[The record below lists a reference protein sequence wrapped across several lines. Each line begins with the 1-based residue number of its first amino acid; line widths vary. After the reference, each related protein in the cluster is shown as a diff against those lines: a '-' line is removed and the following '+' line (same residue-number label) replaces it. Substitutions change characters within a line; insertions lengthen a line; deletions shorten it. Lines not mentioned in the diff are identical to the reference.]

1 MERERLGSRLGFILL
16 SAGCAI
22 GCGNVWKFPWM
33 CGQYGGGGFVL
44 IYILCLLLLGLPVMT
59 MEFAVGRAAQ
69 ASPIHMY
76 QKLERKGQKWHLHG
90 YIAFFGNIAL
100 MAFYTVVTGWIIYYF
115 VRFLTGRTEDLG
127 FVTMITNP
135 GVNVTYLAVT
145 VIVAFGILCFNL
157 QGGLERITKYMMTL
171 LMVLMVVLACKE
183 LYGKAVKTAL
193 ELDCTACAF
202 DLGPASEL
210 GQNGLFA
217 AAEGVCGGA
226 YRKKFALSGRWEPE
240 LACSFPGADAEG
252 EQVQKAWQ
260 LARSIM
266 ETRDLVNCPAN
277 LLRPEMLAQRLKD
290 MADGLPIEAEL
301 YDRQALERLG
311 LRGLLTVGDS
321 SAYAPAMVVLR
332 YTGAPDC
339 GRRLGLVG
347 KGVTVDTGGYC
358 LKPASSM
365 AGIKGDMAGGAAAA
379 AALRALA
386 ANGVPVN
393 VTVVVPVCENRI
405 SDSSMVPGDVITS
418 FSGKT
423 IEILNSDAEG
433 RLILADGLA
442 WAAEREGCT
451 HLVDIATLTGAIC
464 AMLGFVTT
472 GVMASDNGFYDCLL
486 CAAER
491 SGEKFWRMPDD
502 AEYETLIE
510 SDYADVRNTS
520 KDGCG
525 AITAGLFLK
534 KFTAGRPWL
543 HLDIAGTADNTG
555 IVWQHQV
562 PGATGTAVSTLYH
575 LAQIL
580 FETSEEE
587 PA

>member
-1 MERERLGSRLGFILL
+1 MEKQIQANVIFTDDAYLKTRYLPRADGGYTIRVGRGSRRDI
-16 SAGCAI
+16 
-22 GCGNVWKFPWM
+22 
-33 CGQYGGGGFVL
+33 
-44 IYILCLLLLGLPVMT
+44 
-59 MEFAVGRAAQ
+59 
-69 ASPIHMY
+69 
-76 QKLERKGQKWHLHG
+76 
-90 YIAFFGNIAL
+90 
-100 MAFYTVVTGWIIYYF
+100 
-115 VRFLTGRTEDLG
+115 
-127 FVTMITNP
+127 
-135 GVNVTYLAVT
+135 
-145 VIVAFGILCFNL
+145 
-157 QGGLERITKYMMTL
+157 
-171 LMVLMVVLACKE
+171 LACKE

-193 ELDCTACAF
+193 ELECTACAF
-202 DLGPASEL
+202 DPGPASEL

-226 YRKKFALSGRWEPE
+226 YQKKFALSGRWEPE
-240 LACSFPGADAEG
+240 LACSFPGADEA
-252 EQVQKAWQ
+252 QLKKAWE

-266 ETRDLVNCPAN
+266 ETRGLVNRPSN
-277 LLRPEMLAQRLKD
+277 LLWPEEFARQLKE
-290 MADGLPIEAEL
+290 MTGGLPIEAEL
-301 YDRQALERLG
+301 YDRQALEKLG
-311 LRGLLTVGDS
+311 LRALLTVGGS
-321 SAYAPAMVVLR
+321 SAHAPVLAVLR
-332 YTGAPDC
+332 YTGAPESR
-339 GRRLGLVG
+339 RRLGLAG
-347 KGVTVDTGGYC
+347 KGVTVDSGGYS
-358 LKPASSM
+358 LKPASAM

-379 AALRALA
+379 AAVRALA
-386 ANGVPVN
+386 ANGAAVN
-393 VTVVVPVCENRI
+393 VTAVVPICENRI
-405 SDSSMVPGDVITS
+405 SNASMLPGDVITS

-423 IEILNSDAEG
+423 IEILNADAEG
-433 RLILADGLA
+433 RLILADALA

-472 GVMASDNGFYDCLL
+472 GVMASDDEFYACLTR
-486 CAAER
+486 AAAR

-502 AEYETLIE
+502 PEYETLIE

-575 LAQIL
+575 LAHIL
-580 FETSEEE
+580 FEKTEEE

>member
-1 MERERLGSRLGFILL
+1 M
-16 SAGCAI
+16 
-22 GCGNVWKFPWM
+22 P
-33 CGQYGGGGFVL
+33 
-44 IYILCLLLLGLPVMT
+44 
-59 MEFAVGRAAQ
+59 
-69 ASPIHMY
+69 
-76 QKLERKGQKWHLHG
+76 
-90 YIAFFGNIAL
+90 
-100 MAFYTVVTGWIIYYF
+100 
-115 VRFLTGRTEDLG
+115 
-127 FVTMITNP
+127 P
-135 GVNVTYLAVT
+135 G
-145 VIVAFGILCFNL
+145 
-157 QGGLERITKYMMTL
+157 
-171 LMVLMVVLACKE
+171 
-183 LYGKAVKTAL
+183 
-193 ELDCTACAF
+193 
-202 DLGPASEL
+202 
-210 GQNGLFA
+210 
-217 AAEGVCGGA
+217 
-226 YRKKFALSGRWEPE
+226 E
-240 LACSFPGADAEG
+240 LAADNPALLHEG
-252 EQVQKAWQ
+252 W
-260 LARSIM
+260 
-266 ETRDLVNCPAN
+266 
-277 LLRPEMLAQRLKD
+277 
-290 MADGLPIEAEL
+290 
-301 YDRQALERLG
+301 
-311 LRGLLTVGDS
+311 
-321 SAYAPAMVVLR
+321 
-332 YTGAPDC
+332 
-339 GRRLGLVG
+339 
-347 KGVTVDTGGYC
+347 
-358 LKPASSM
+358 
-365 AGIKGDMAGGAAAA
+365 
-379 AALRALA
+379 ALA

>member
-1 MERERLGSRLGFILL
+1 MEKQGQANVVFTDDAYLKTRYLPRED
-16 SAGCAI
+16 
-22 GCGNVWKFPWM
+22 
-33 CGQYGGGGFVL
+33 GGYT
-44 IYILCLLLLGLPVMT
+44 IR
-59 MEFAVGRAAQ
+59 VGRG
-69 ASPIHMY
+69 
-76 QKLERKGQKWHLHG
+76 ERRD
-90 YIAFFGNIAL
+90 I
-100 MAFYTVVTGWIIYYF
+100 
-115 VRFLTGRTEDLG
+115 
-127 FVTMITNP
+127 
-135 GVNVTYLAVT
+135 
-145 VIVAFGILCFNL
+145 
-157 QGGLERITKYMMTL
+157 
-171 LMVLMVVLACKE
+171 LACKE

-193 ELDCTACAF
+193 ELECTACAF
-202 DLGPASEL
+202 DMGAAAAL
-210 GQNGLFA
+210 GQEGLFA
-217 AAEGVCGGA
+217 ALEGVYGGA
-226 YRKKFALSGRWEPE
+226 YQKKFALSGRWEPE
-240 LACSFPGADAEG
+240 LACSFPGADETQLKNARE
-252 EQVQKAWQ
+252 

-266 ETRDLVNCPAN
+266 QTRGLVNCPAN
-277 LLRPEMLAQRLKD
+277 LLWPEAFARRLEE
-290 MADGLPIEAEL
+290 MAAELPVEAEI

-321 SAYAPAMVVLR
+321 SAHAPVMAVLR
-332 YTGAPDC
+332 YTGAPERS
-339 GRRLGLVG
+339 RRLGLVG
-347 KGVTVDTGGYC
+347 KGVTVDSGGYC

-379 AALRALA
+379 AAVRALA
-386 ANGVPVN
+386 ANGAAVN
-393 VTVVVPVCENRI
+393 VTAVVPICENRI
-405 SDSSMVPGDVITS
+405 SNASMLPGDVITS

-423 IEILNSDAEG
+423 IEILNADAEG

-442 WAAEREGCT
+442 WAAERENCT

-472 GVMASDNGFYDCLL
+472 GVMAGDDDFYDCLTR
-486 CAAER
+486 AAAR

-502 AEYETLIE
+502 PEYETLIE

-575 LAQIL
+575 LAQIV
-580 FETSEEE
+580 FENAKEEN
-587 PA
+587 A

>member
-1 MERERLGSRLGFILL
+1 MMVKPIPLR
-16 SAGCAI
+16 SA
-22 GCGNVWKFPWM
+22 P
-33 CGQYGGGGFVL
+33 
-44 IYILCLLLLGLPVMT
+44 PVVY
-59 MEFAVGRAAQ
+59 AGR
-69 ASPIHMY
+69 
-76 QKLERKGQKWHLHG
+76 
-90 YIAFFGNIAL
+90 
-100 MAFYTVVTGWIIYYF
+100 
-115 VRFLTGRTEDLG
+115 
-127 FVTMITNP
+127 
-135 GVNVTYLAVT
+135 
-145 VIVAFGILCFNL
+145 
-157 QGGLERITKYMMTL
+157 
-171 LMVLMVVLACKE
+171 
-183 LYGKAVKTAL
+183 
-193 ELDCTACAF
+193 
-202 DLGPASEL
+202 
-210 GQNGLFA
+210 
-217 AAEGVCGGA
+217 
-226 YRKKFALSGRWEPE
+226 
-240 LACSFPGADAEG
+240 LACSMSGMPTPLSLMTMSSTLSFRIRQRRVIFP
-252 EQVQKAWQ
+252 
-260 LARSIM
+260 
-266 ETRDLVNCPAN
+266 
-277 LLRPEMLAQRLKD
+277 
-290 MADGLPIEAEL
+290 
-301 YDRQALERLG
+301 
-311 LRGLLTVGDS
+311 
-321 SAYAPAMVVLR
+321 
-332 YTGAPDC
+332 
-339 GRRLGLVG
+339 
-347 KGVTVDTGGYC
+347 
-358 LKPASSM
+358 
-365 AGIKGDMAGGAAAA
+365 
-379 AALRALA
+379 
-386 ANGVPVN
+386 
-393 VTVVVPVCENRI
+393 
-405 SDSSMVPGDVITS
+405 S

-451 HLVDIATLTGAIC
+451 HLVDIATLTGAVC

>member
-1 MERERLGSRLGFILL
+1 M
-16 SAGCAI
+16 
-22 GCGNVWKFPWM
+22 
-33 CGQYGGGGFVL
+33 
-44 IYILCLLLLGLPVMT
+44 
-59 MEFAVGRAAQ
+59 
-69 ASPIHMY
+69 
-76 QKLERKGQKWHLHG
+76 
-90 YIAFFGNIAL
+90 
-100 MAFYTVVTGWIIYYF
+100 
-115 VRFLTGRTEDLG
+115 
-127 FVTMITNP
+127 
-135 GVNVTYLAVT
+135 
-145 VIVAFGILCFNL
+145 
-157 QGGLERITKYMMTL
+157 
-171 LMVLMVVLACKE
+171 
-183 LYGKAVKTAL
+183 
-193 ELDCTACAF
+193 
-202 DLGPASEL
+202 
-210 GQNGLFA
+210 
-217 AAEGVCGGA
+217 
-226 YRKKFALSGRWEPE
+226 
-240 LACSFPGADAEG
+240 
-252 EQVQKAWQ
+252 
-260 LARSIM
+260 
-266 ETRDLVNCPAN
+266 
-277 LLRPEMLAQRLKD
+277 
-290 MADGLPIEAEL
+290 
-301 YDRQALERLG
+301 
-311 LRGLLTVGDS
+311 
-321 SAYAPAMVVLR
+321 
-332 YTGAPDC
+332 
-339 GRRLGLVG
+339 
-347 KGVTVDTGGYC
+347 
-358 LKPASSM
+358 
-365 AGIKGDMAGGAAAA
+365 
-379 AALRALA
+379 
-386 ANGVPVN
+386 PVN

-502 AEYETLIE
+502 AEYETLID

-525 AITAGLFLK
+525 A
-534 KFTAGRPWL
+534 

>member
-1 MERERLGSRLGFILL
+1 MEKQLQANVVFTDDAYLKTRYLPRE
-16 SAGCAI
+16 
-22 GCGNVWKFPWM
+22 
-33 CGQYGGGGFVL
+33 GGYT
-44 IYILCLLLLGLPVMT
+44 IR
-59 MEFAVGRAAQ
+59 VGRG
-69 ASPIHMY
+69 
-76 QKLERKGQKWHLHG
+76 ERRD
-90 YIAFFGNIAL
+90 I
-100 MAFYTVVTGWIIYYF
+100 
-115 VRFLTGRTEDLG
+115 
-127 FVTMITNP
+127 
-135 GVNVTYLAVT
+135 
-145 VIVAFGILCFNL
+145 
-157 QGGLERITKYMMTL
+157 
-171 LMVLMVVLACKE
+171 LACKE

-202 DLGPASEL
+202 DLGPASGL

-226 YRKKFALSGRWEPE
+226 YQKKFALSGRWEPE
-240 LACSFPGADAEG
+240 LTCSFPGADAE
-252 EQVQKAWQ
+252 QLKQAWE

-266 ETRDLVNCPAN
+266 ETRSLVNCPSN
-277 LLRPEMLAQRLKD
+277 MLWPEAFAQRLKE

-301 YDRQALERLG
+301 YDRPALERLG
-311 LRGLLTVGDS
+311 LRALLTVGDS
-321 SAYAPAMVVLR
+321 SAHAPVMAVLR
-332 YTGAPDC
+332 YTGAPESR
-339 GRRLGLVG
+339 RRLGLVG
-347 KGVTVDTGGYC
+347 KGVTVDSGGYC

-379 AALRALA
+379 AAVRALA
-386 ANGVPVN
+386 ANGAAVN
-393 VTVVVPVCENRI
+393 VTAVVPICENRI
-405 SDSSMVPGDVITS
+405 SNASMLPGDVITS

-423 IEILNSDAEG
+423 IEILNADAEG
-433 RLILADGLA
+433 RLILADSLA
-442 WAAEREGCT
+442 WAAEREDCT

-472 GVMASDNGFYDCLL
+472 GVMASDDGFYGCLMR
-486 CAAER
+486 AAAR

-502 AEYETLIE
+502 SEYEALIG

-534 KFTAGRPWL
+534 KFTEKRPWL

-575 LAQIL
+575 LTQIL
-580 FETSEEE
+580 FEDSEEE
-587 PA
+587 SA